1 MVAESFLFSRTFE
14 VLLIAILV
22 VVTVMLLT
30 GHGSIFLKSKGSKR
44 QLTPE
49 EEKIMEGSWGA

>member
-44 QLTPE
+44 
-49 EEKIMEGSWGA
+49 